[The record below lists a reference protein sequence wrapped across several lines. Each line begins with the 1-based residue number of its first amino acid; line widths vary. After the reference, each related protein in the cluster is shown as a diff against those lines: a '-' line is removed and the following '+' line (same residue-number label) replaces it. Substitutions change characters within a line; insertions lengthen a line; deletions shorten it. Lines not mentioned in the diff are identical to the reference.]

1 MPTYDTLIRGAR
13 IIDGSGNP
21 WTYGDVALAG
31 DRIAA
36 IAPPGSIP
44 AENCAEVVDAVGHV
58 VCPGFV
64 DILSHS
70 ILPLMADG
78 RSLSKITQGVT
89 TEVMGEGWTPAPYG
103 GLLDEPLPKH
113 QFAGL
118 IGDEWEERIRGWSRF
133 GDWLAAMTETGV
145 SPNIGSF
152 LGGGSLRKYA
162 MGMEMRPPTADELEK
177 CAG

>member
-21 WTYGDVALAG
+21 WVYGDVALAG

-36 IAPPGSIP
+36 VAPPGHID
-44 AENCAEVVDAVGHV
+44 AANCGEVVDAVGHV

-78 RSLSKITQGVT
+78 RSLSK
-89 TEVMGEGWTPAPYG
+89 
-103 GLLDEPLPKH
+103 
-113 QFAGL
+113 
-118 IGDEWEERIRGWSRF
+118 
-133 GDWLAAMTETGV
+133 
-145 SPNIGSF
+145 SP
-152 LGGGSLRKYA
+152 RA
-162 MGMEMRPPTADELEK
+162 
-177 CAG
+177 